1 MNADV
6 ANLILEPLKGFR
18 NEFRDFRSKYGQD
31 MEDVKHCL
39 TILERGQ
46 GTMRHESAD
55 QYDNF
60 VRQQMALHQ
69 LTKRIEHLERR
80 LELAD

>member
-6 ANLILEPLKGFR
+6 DNLILEQLKGFR
-18 NEFRDFRSKYGQD
+18 NEFRDFRLKYD
-31 MEDVKHCL
+31 HDKEDVKHRL

-55 QYDNF
+55 Q
-60 VRQQMALHQ
+60 
-69 LTKRIEHLERR
+69 
-80 LELAD
+80 